1 LNLPRGWFCKQE
13 WHYTHG
19 LLRNGWYFS
28 RQGMGF
34 LFRYG
39 LLLLD
44 VGILLV
50 LIFPAIAFS
59 KDPQDL
65 DSYRKEC
72 GNGKTIYCIAIGMEE
87 QKAGNLE
94 AALKHYQSACES
106 HLSRGHLRACTP
118 FLSLA
123 RQMDRLDKASAGLEA
138 LCKSGDDVVCFYLA
152 KEYFKITEYHRG
164 YVHLERLC
172 RDDFKPPDKADYGPC
187 YHLGDNLKKI
197 GEMKRARKIFNFDC
211 DRDPLVAKP
220 SCDQAEAVRLL
231 IRQGQE
237 HGGKN
242 VKQIEM
248 IEALALGVVALPF
261 FGLILLK
268 TGGKFALTLSRIPV
282 PALTFFCWALWETHA
297 RQEYILRSDLFFIV
311 PALSLTLFT
320 AWSAHCRLKAH

>member
-1 LNLPRGWFCKQE
+1 MLTLSF
-13 WHYTHG
+13 T
-19 LLRNGWYFS
+19 S
-28 RQGMGF
+28 
-34 LFRYG
+34 
-39 LLLLD
+39 
-44 VGILLV
+44 
-50 LIFPAIAFS
+50 IALS
-59 KDPQDL
+59 EEPHDL

-72 GNGKTIYCIAIGMEE
+72 VNGKTIYCIAIGMEE
-87 QKAGNLE
+87 QKSGNLE
-94 AALKHYQSACES
+94 AAIKHYQSACES

-164 YVHLERLC
+164 FVHLERLC

-211 DRDPLVAKP
+211 DRDPLAAKP

-231 IRQGQE
+231 IRQGQVN
-237 HGGKN
+237 GGKN

-248 IEALALGVVALPF
+248 IEALALGGVALPF
-261 FGLILLK
+261 LGLILLK
-268 TGGKFALTLSRIPV
+268 NGRKFALTLSRIPV

-297 RQEYILRSDLFFIV
+297 RQEYILRSDLFFII
-311 PALSLTLFT
+311 PSLFLTLLT
-320 AWSAHCRLKAH
+320 AWSAHRRLKAH